1 MTSFDEAGGASGEK
15 PGEVSGALLDGT
27 RRALLRRIAVA
38 QAEQRVPSVVAAVT
52 RGGRQVWSGARGRVD
67 GHAPDDQVQYRIGSI
82 TKTFTAVLALRL
94 REEGLLELG
103 QPVERYVPD
112 AGLGAEVTVRQLLA
126 HTGGLAA
133 EAPPPWWERTP
144 GSLRP
149 RLTDV
154 LGAEPF
160 RHEPGLLHHYSNP
173 GFTVLG
179 ALVAAVR
186 GSTWEEA
193 LRTEILE
200 PLGLRRTGVR
210 PEAPSACGWAVHPWA
225 DLLQEEKVEDLG
237 IMAPAGQL
245 WSTAADLAR
254 FADFLLHGDDEV
266 LGIEGVRELRVPAAP
281 GDGDSGYGLGTQLL
295 HRGGRD
301 LAGHT
306 GSVPGFTAG
315 LWICEKEDLGAVVLG
330 NATSQLSSGTLAAEL
345 LELVA
350 EAEPRIPEPWRPLPH
365 VDRELLALTGLWYW
379 GSDPVAVRL
388 RAGGGL
394 ELGPVK
400 GGRQSRFVPADD
412 GSWVGLD
419 GYYSGEV
426 LSVVRGTKGEVSHL
440 DLGSF
445 VFTREPYAE
454 GGPTPGGVVA
464 KGWQGLPG

>member
-1 MTSFDEAGGASGEK
+1 MTSIDEAGEASGVETGTV
-15 PGEVSGALLDGT
+15 PGGLLEGT
-27 RRALLRRIAVA
+27 RRALLRKIAVA

-52 RGGRQVWSGARGRVD
+52 RGGRPVWCGARGSVD
-67 GHAPDDQVQYRIGSI
+67 GRTPDGQVQYRVGSI
-82 TKTFTAVLALRL
+82 TKTFTAVLVLRL

-103 QPVERYVPD
+103 HPVDRYVPE
-112 AGLGAEVTVRQLLA
+112 AALGPEVTVRQLLA

-133 EAPPPWWERTP
+133 ETPPPWWERTP

-149 RLTDV
+149 RLADV
-154 LGAEPF
+154 LGPEPF
-160 RHEPGLLHHYSNP
+160 RHEPGLRHHYSNP

-186 GSTWEEA
+186 GTTWEEA
-193 LRTEILE
+193 LRAEILE

-210 PEAPSACGWAVHPWA
+210 AEAPSAGGWAVHPWA

-237 IMAPAGQL
+237 LMAPAGQL
-245 WSTAADLAR
+245 WSTTADLAR
-254 FADFLLHGDDEV
+254 FADFLLHGDEKV
-266 LGIEGVRELRVPAAP
+266 LGIDGVRELRTPAAP
-281 GDGDSGYGLGTQLL
+281 GDGSGGYGLGTQLL
-295 HRGGRD
+295 HREGRD

-315 LWICEKEDLGAVVLG
+315 LWVCEEEDLGAVVLG
-330 NATSQLSSGTLAAEL
+330 NATSQLGAGTLAAEL

-350 EAEPRIPEPWRPLPH
+350 EAEPRLPEPWQPLPH
-365 VDRELLALTGLWYW
+365 GDSELLALTGLWYW

-400 GGRQSRFVPADD
+400 GGRSSRFVPSDD
-412 GSWVGLD
+412 GNWVGLD
-419 GYYSGEV
+419 GYYAGEV
-426 LSVVRGTKGEVSHL
+426 LSVVRSPGGEVSHL

-445 VFTREPYAE
+445 VFTRAPYAE

-464 KGWQGLPG
+464 EGWRGLPG

>member
-1 MTSFDEAGGASGEK
+1 MTSIDEAGTPGDEAGG
-15 PGEVSGALLDGT
+15 VSEALLEGT
-27 RRALLRRIAVA
+27 RRALLHKVAVA
-38 QAEQRVPSVVAAVT
+38 QARQRVPSVVAAVT
-52 RGGRQVWSGARGRVD
+52 RGGRQVWSGVRGRVD
-67 GHAPDDQVQYRIGSI
+67 EHAPDDQVQYRIGSI
-82 TKTFTAVLALRL
+82 TKTFTAVLVLRL

-103 QPVERYVPD
+103 HPVERYVPE
-112 AGLGAEVTVRQLLA
+112 AGLGPEVTVRQLLA

-144 GSLRP
+144 GRLRP
-149 RLTDV
+149 QLADV

-179 ALVAAVR
+179 ALVAGVR
-186 GSTWEEA
+186 GTTWEEA

-200 PLGLRRTGVR
+200 PLGLRRTSVR
-210 PEAPSACGWAVHPWA
+210 AEAPSAGGWAVHPWA
-225 DLLQEEKVEDLG
+225 DLLQEEQVEDLG
-237 IMAPAGQL
+237 LMAPAGQL

-254 FADFLLHGDDEV
+254 FAGFLLHGDDEV
-266 LGIEGVRELRVPAAP
+266 LGIDGVRELRTPAAP
-281 GDGDSGYGLGTQLL
+281 GNGDSGYGLGTQLL
-295 HRGGRD
+295 YRGGRS

-315 LWICEKEDLGAVVLG
+315 LWICEEEDLGAVVLG

-350 EAEPRIPEPWRPLPH
+350 EAEPRLPEPWKPLPQG
-365 VDRELLALTGLWYW
+365 DRELLALTGLWYW

-388 RAGGGL
+388 REGGGL
-394 ELGPVK
+394 DLGPVK
-400 GGRQSRFVPADD
+400 GGRGSRFVPSDD
-412 GSWVGLD
+412 GNWVGLD
-419 GYYSGEV
+419 GYYTGEV
-426 LSVVRGTKGEVSHL
+426 LSVVRAPGGEVSHL

-445 VFTREPYAE
+445 VFTREPYEE

-464 KGWQGLPG
+464 GGWRGLPG